1 MVESCANRRIAL
13 PACNVAKI
21 RQIRDNTAP
30 KINDQRRDAL
40 MTASMSSETTASL
53 TPWERYQQDLE
64 RPDFQKDPAQ
74 ADAVQRLQSLYD
86 KLVSVE
92 SERKTALSKLRRK
105 LKKGKEEP
113 VRGLYFWGGVGRGK
127 TYLMDTFYE
136 SLPFERKMRVHFHRF
151 MQRVHQELKALKG
164 EKNPL
169 ELVSK
174 KFADE
179 ARVICFDE
187 FFVSDIGDAMI
198 LATLMAGLFSRG
210 VTLVCTSNI
219 VPDGLYKD
227 GLQRARFLPAIALV
241 KKHTDVVNVDGGVD
255 YRLRTLEQAEL
266 FHSPLDEEADIS
278 LRRSFDALAVEA
290 GKHSKTMEIN
300 GRKIPAKAHA
310 DDVVWFDFK
319 DVCDGPRSQN
329 DYIELAR
336 QFHAIIISNV
346 PVLGGDKQ
354 DQSRR
359 FINMIDEFYDRN
371 VKVILSAAAP
381 ITELYSG
388 GRLGFEFERTESRL
402 LEMQSREY
410 LEAAHKP

>member
-1 MVESCANRRIAL
+1 
-13 PACNVAKI
+13 
-21 RQIRDNTAP
+21 
-30 KINDQRRDAL
+30 
-40 MTASMSSETTASL
+40 MTAAMSTETSATM
-53 TPWERYQQDLE
+53 TPWQRYQKDLE
-64 RPDFQKDPAQ
+64 RPDFQKDSAQ
-74 ADAVQRLQSLYD
+74 EDAVKRLQSLYD
-86 KLVSVE
+86 KLVE
-92 SERKTALSKLRRK
+92 AERDRSKPKAKLLRK

-113 VRGLYFWGGVGRGK
+113 VKGLYFWGGVGRGK

-136 SLPFERKMRVHFHRF
+136 SLPFDRKMRVHFHRF
-151 MQRVHQELKALKG
+151 MQRVHSELKSLKG

-198 LATLMAGLFSRG
+198 LATLMDGLYSRG

-227 GLQRARFLPAIALV
+227 GLQRARFLPAIELV

-266 FHSPLDEEADIS
+266 FHSPLDEEADVS
-278 LRRSFDALAVEA
+278 LRKSFDALAVEA
-290 GKHSKTMEIN
+290 AKHSKTMEIN
-300 GRKIPAKAHA
+300 GRKIPAQAHA

-329 DYIELAR
+329 DYIEMAR
-336 QFHAIIISNV
+336 QFHAIIVSNV
-346 PVLGGDKQ
+346 PILGKEKD
-354 DQSRR
+354 DQARR

-371 VKVILSAAAP
+371 VKVIISAAAP
-381 ITELYSG
+381 ITELYTG

-410 LEAAHKP
+410 LEAPHKP